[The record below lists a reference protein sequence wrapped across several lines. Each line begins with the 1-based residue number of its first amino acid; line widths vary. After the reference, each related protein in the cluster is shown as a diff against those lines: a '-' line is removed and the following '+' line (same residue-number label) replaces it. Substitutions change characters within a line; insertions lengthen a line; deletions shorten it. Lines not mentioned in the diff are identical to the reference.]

1 MRSSSSAWLAF
12 RRGWARVARAPR
24 LVAGTWI
31 ATALAAI
38 PAAMAVQRAV
48 ASQLGA
54 SMTASRVAT
63 SFDHGWWQEFLAQAT
78 GPATTLSPS
87 IIGAAAPL
95 STWSKFLDEP
105 GVPAV
110 LATAVVGGLLLW
122 VFLTGGLVD
131 RLARD
136 RAVGTRAFFG
146 ACGVFFFRF
155 LRLTVL
161 AGILYWLLAVPFHAL
176 LFDRLYPWL
185 TRDTSVERTAF
196 VWRVLIYLVWLAPV
210 VAVNLLMDYAKVRA
224 VVEDRRSMIGAV
236 VAAAR
241 FLRRH
246 GLAAALLYA
255 ANTVVIACALALYAV
270 CAPGAHG
277 DGWHALAA
285 IAAGQ
290 AWIVARIATRLAFL
304 STGTALVQQ
313 EMAHVEFT
321 APPLPV
327 WPDSP
332 AAEGIDN
339 AARYGL
345 RPQP

>member
-1 MRSSSSAWLAF
+1 MRSSSSAWRAF
-12 RRGWARVARAPR
+12 RRGWARVLRAPR
-24 LVAGTWI
+24 LVAGTWL
-31 ATALAAI
+31 ATALSAI
-38 PAAMAVQRAV
+38 PAAIAVQSAI
-48 ASQLGA
+48 ASQLGR
-54 SMTASRVAT
+54 SLTAGRVAT

-95 STWSKFLDEP
+95 STWSNFLDDP

-110 LATAVVGGLLLW
+110 LLTAVVSGLLVW

-136 RAVGTRAFFG
+136 RPVGTRAFFG

-161 AGILYWLLAVPFHAL
+161 AGLAYWLLAVPFHGL

-196 VWRVLIYLVWLAPV
+196 FWRVLIYIVWLVPVIMVNV
-210 VAVNLLMDYAKVRA
+210 VADYAKVRA

-246 GLAAALLYA
+246 GIAAVLVYGGNIL
-255 ANTVVIACALALYAV
+255 VMACALAVYAV
-270 CAPGAHG
+270 FAPGARG
-277 DGWHALAA
+277 GGWHALAA

-290 AWIVARIATRLAFL
+290 AWIVTRIATRLAFL
-304 STGTALVQQ
+304 SSSTALVQQ

-339 AARYGL
+339 AARFGL

>member
-1 MRSSSSAWLAF
+1 ML
-12 RRGWARVARAPR
+12 RAPR
-24 LVAGTWI
+24 LVAGTWL
-31 ATALAAI
+31 ATMLAAVPAALAVKHAI
-38 PAAMAVQRAV
+38 
-48 ASQLGA
+48 ASQLG
-54 SMTASRVAT
+54 SSLTAGRIANG
-63 SFDHGWWQEFLAQAT
+63 FDHGWWQEFLAQAT
-78 GPATTLSPS
+78 GPAATLSPS

-105 GVPAV
+105 DVPAV
-110 LATAVVGGLLLW
+110 LVTAVVAGLLVW

-155 LRLTVL
+155 LRLTAL
-161 AGILYWLLAVPFHAL
+161 AGLAYWLLAMPFHGL
-176 LFDRLYPWL
+176 LFDRVYPWL

-196 VWRVLIYLVWLAPV
+196 VWRVLVYMVWLAPV
-210 VAVNLLMDYAKVRA
+210 VAVNMLIDYAKVRA
-224 VVEDRRSMIGAV
+224 VVEDRRSMIGAIA
-236 VAAAR
+236 AAAR

-246 GLAAALLYA
+246 GIAAMLLYA
-255 ANTVVIACALALYAV
+255 GNIVVLACALALYALF
-270 CAPGAHG
+270 APGARG
-277 DGWHALAA
+277 GAWHALAA

-290 AWIVARIATRLAFL
+290 AWIATRIAVRLAFL

-321 APPLPV
+321 APPLPI

-339 AARYGL
+339 AARYGV
-345 RPQP
+345 RAQP